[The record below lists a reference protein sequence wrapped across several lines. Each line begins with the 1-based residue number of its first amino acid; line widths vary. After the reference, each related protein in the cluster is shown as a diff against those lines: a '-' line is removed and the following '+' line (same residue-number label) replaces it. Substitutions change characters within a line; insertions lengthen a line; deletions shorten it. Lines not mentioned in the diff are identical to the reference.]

1 MFKNQQINEK
11 EIETII
17 GQSVKVKGNF
27 QTNGSMQIDGQ
38 LEGSLKIGNDL
49 IIGEGA
55 SIVANAESNRMMI
68 SGKVSGNIK
77 TKESLEIT
85 ETATIDGDIETKVI
99 SIDPGAQIN
108 GKIKM
113 VKMSTDEKNE
123 LTKEVKN
130 IATTKTQVTTSGKR
144 NAPIN
149 DGEK

>member
-49 IIGEGA
+49 IIGDGA
-55 SIVANAESNRMMI
+55 SIIANAESNRMMI
-68 SGKVSGNIK
+68 SGRVTGNIK
-77 TKESLEIT
+77 AKESLELT
-85 ETATIDGDIETKVI
+85 ETATIDGDIETKII

-113 VKMSTDEKNE
+113 TKMSVGEKNE
-123 LTKEVKN
+123 LAKEIKNTVATKAQTSADVKKN
-130 IATTKTQVTTSGKR
+130 TTT
-144 NAPIN
+144 N
-149 DGEK
+149 DGKK